1 MLQQA
6 PILIKSNEL
15 DYDDVF
21 RNIITKSLTTARPKI
36 RHESASCRGLGAH
49 EQGMERFEK
58 ITGRGF
64 NFQGVIDTS
73 ILTYTFNLQP
83 YVTFNAHLIKEGA
96 DKLFL

>member
-1 MLQQA
+1 MKMSFL
-6 PILIKSNEL
+6 ILPKKN
-15 DYDDVF
+15 
-21 RNIITKSLTTARPKI
+21 LTTTRPKS
-36 RHESASCRGLGAH
+36 RHELAAARGLGAL

-83 YVTFNAHLIKEGA
+83 YVTFNTHLIKEGA

>member
-1 MLQQA
+1 M
-6 PILIKSNEL
+6 IKSNEL
-15 DYDDVF
+15 NNDLLRDEDVF
-21 RNIITKSLTTARPKI
+21 PDCTKKNLTTTRPKS
-36 RHESASCRGLGAH
+36 RHELAAAARGLGAL